1 MPTTASRDVRETWA
15 RLFYC
20 ADQEQGVSKAEE
32 VQEYEGE
39 VGIGAVWSTLMPRRP
54 SVRENVRAS
63 WAAIS
68 LGLEQAA
75 AAAAAAAAEQGS
87 DTEEQADEL
96 YDAAA
101 ASVSVVEEIQAA
113 AAAAVVAAPALMVA
127 KEEGG
132 SGTEDPPAAAEP
144 APATAGA
151 SRNLRRQSW
160 KDEMAREMDKLSA
173 AVAELEEPE
182 LQPDQKKQ
190 EGVAAAAAAAVEPAP
205 IAAAPASVSAPP
217 PARIDEGQEGNAEEQ
232 ESATFTA
239 LEVTLDCS
247 QGVNMTGLRFDQR
260 PDGLLRVSVCR
271 QSGTARKK
279 VKVGDVLLATTYVTM
294 VSDPTGE
301 RSRGVP
307 LLEWLDATGG
317 ASFDELQMAMM
328 THDFEMKLKLGRG
341 EVPMGYF
348 SPGRAAA
355 AKTAKTAKS
364 PNTSREDSARSA
376 PRTPTSNNSVSAVP
390 VDVMN
395 WAAKIAA
402 EARAKR

>member
-1 MPTTASRDVRETWA
+1 VRETWA

-20 ADQEQGVSKAEE
+20 ADQGQGVSKSDE

-63 WAAIS
+63 WDAIS

-75 AAAAAAAAEQGS
+75 AAAAAAAAAEEGS
-87 DTEEQADEL
+87 NTEEKADEL

-101 ASVSVVEEIQAA
+101 ASVSVVEGNQAATAA
-113 AAAAVVAAPALMVA
+113 AAALVVA

-190 EGVAAAAAAAVEPAP
+190 EGVAAAAAAVEPAP
-205 IAAAPASVSAPP
+205 IAAAPVSVSAPP
-217 PARIDEGQEGNAEEQ
+217 PARIDEG
-232 ESATFTA
+232 
-239 LEVTLDCS
+239 
-247 QGVNMTGLRFDQR
+247 
-260 PDGLLRVSVCR
+260 
-271 QSGTARKK
+271 
-279 VKVGDVLLATTYVTM
+279 
-294 VSDPTGE
+294 
-301 RSRGVP
+301 
-307 LLEWLDATGG
+307 
-317 ASFDELQMAMM
+317 
-328 THDFEMKLKLGRG
+328 
-341 EVPMGYF
+341 
-348 SPGRAAA
+348 
-355 AKTAKTAKS
+355 
-364 PNTSREDSARSA
+364 
-376 PRTPTSNNSVSAVP
+376 
-390 VDVMN
+390 
-395 WAAKIAA
+395 
-402 EARAKR
+402 